1 MSIIHDT
8 ITKTC
13 AQCGREFGVSYPDQ
27 WAYKTGAAKKRFFC
41 SWSCLRQAENEEK
54 INMHKL
60 TLEEKKHAV
69 KIALDGGNPLEYIRM
84 CGVKNAAESWMK
96 IKNDLKL
103 KDPETW
109 EKLPKRLP
117 QVKNEEAVPVPEVVP
132 EEMVKP
138 VVIDT
143 PDGPKEITTESISKM
158 TQEEVSQANAA
169 MMKQL
174 FERKKEMDAG
184 KPMLYYGFG
193 VNGVEGEFGR
203 YYHDRTSLGDYIDYE
218 SKDGDELSM
227 TVDQWREF
235 LKELHRAA
243 EALGVKL

>member
-27 WAYKTGAAKKRFFC
+27 WAYKTGAARKKFFC
-41 SWSCLRQAENEEK
+41 SWSCLRQAETEGT
-54 INMHKL
+54 INMTKL
-60 TLEEKKHAV
+60 TLDDKKHAV

-117 QVKNEEAVPVPEVVP
+117 QVKKEEAVPDPATMVQGSVRPVITKMSL
-132 EEMVKP
+132 EETGVTVKD
-138 VVIDT
+138 IT
-143 PDGPKEITTESISKM
+143 PKEIQKHM
-158 TQEEVSQANAA
+158 KPEV
-169 MMKQL
+169 L
-174 FERKKEMDAG
+174 DR
-184 KPMLYYGFG
+184 PVLYSGF
-193 VNGVEGEFGR
+193 VVTAVEGEYGR
-203 YYHDRTSLGDYIDYE
+203 YFHDKTSMGDYIDYE

-227 TVDQWREF
+227 TIDQWRAF
-235 LKELHRAA
+235 LKELHHAA
-243 EALGVKL
+243 VVLGVKL

>member
-27 WAYKTGAAKKRFFC
+27 WAYKTGTAKKRFFC
-41 SWSCLRQAENEEK
+41 SWSCLRQSETEGK
-54 INMHKL
+54 INMTKL
-60 TLEEKKHAV
+60 TLDDKNYAV

-84 CGVKNAAESWMK
+84 CGVKNAAESWMR
-96 IKNDLKL
+96 IKDDLRL

-117 QVKNEEAVPVPEVVP
+117 RVNKEEAVPLPEVVP

-174 FERKKEMDAG
+174 IERKKEMDAG
-184 KPMLYYGFG
+184 KPMLYSGF
-193 VNGVEGEFGR
+193 VVTAVEGEYGR
-203 YYHDRTSLGDYIDYE
+203 YFHDKTSIGDYIDYE

-227 TVDQWREF
+227 TIDQWRAF
-235 LKELHRAA
+235 LKELHHAA
-243 EALGVKL
+243 AVLGVKL

>member
-27 WAYKTGAAKKRFFC
+27 WAYKTGAARKKFFC
-41 SWSCLRQAENEEK
+41 SWSCLRQAETEGK
-54 INMHKL
+54 INMTKL
-60 TLEEKKHAV
+60 TLDDKNYAV
-69 KIALDGGNPLEYIRM
+69 KIALDGGNPLEYIRA

-117 QVKNEEAVPVPEVVP
+117 QVKKEEAVPDPATMVQGSVRPVLTQKSI
-132 EEMVKP
+132 EETFLKVKD
-138 VVIDT
+138 IT
-143 PDGPKEITTESISKM
+143 PKEIQKHM
-158 TQEEVSQANAA
+158 KPEV
-169 MMKQL
+169 L
-174 FERKKEMDAG
+174 DH
-184 KPMLYYGFG
+184 PVLYSGF
-193 VNGVEGEFGR
+193 VVTAVEGEYGR
-203 YYHDRTSLGDYIDYE
+203 YFHDKTSIGDYIDYE
-218 SKDGDELSM
+218 SKDGDELSL